1 MKKLLFSSLLL
12 CTFPLVGACGNN
24 NEQATTTQSQET
36 TKKDYIKEAESFIDD
51 DKMYQAQDM
60 LETAKEE
67 GNSEQKE
74 QADAILEQI
83 DLYQTAL
90 DNTKDERYDVAL
102 DNLDK
107 VIDEDNGSA
116 AMKDK
121 AYEEK
126 DKVRDLQDEK
136 EEEEDKKQEEEKDKK
151 AKTKNSAS
159 VGGGSSWNSG
169 KTQQL
174 YSFMDSW
181 ASQMRQ
187 TYYEMDFD
195 ESVITLGNY
204 SVDDLV
210 DGTATPIVNG
220 RETTFNYDGSSGY
233 EVVAVYDGATNDG
246 TDTCYVFAIGPGGPV
261 ALVAQGLTNGRH
273 GGVSFKPTANQAL
286 QNGFANIANS

>member
-12 CTFPLVGACGNN
+12 CTLPLTVACGNN
-24 NEQATTTQSQET
+24 DQTETSQSEVSS
-36 TKKDYIKEAESFIDD
+36 KKDYIKEAEAFIDD

-74 QADAILEQI
+74 EAEAILEQI

-107 VIDEDNGSA
+107 VIDENNGSS

-136 EEEEDKKQEEEKDKK
+136 EEEEEKKQDEEKAQKEEEE
-151 AKTKNSAS
+151 
-159 VGGGSSWNSG
+159 
-169 KTQQL
+169 QIL
-174 YSFMDSW
+174 
-181 ASQMRQ
+181 
-187 TYYEMDFD
+187 
-195 ESVITLGNY
+195 L
-204 SVDDLV
+204 
-210 DGTATPIVNG
+210 
-220 RETTFNYDGSSGY
+220 
-233 EVVAVYDGATNDG
+233 
-246 TDTCYVFAIGPGGPV
+246 
-261 ALVAQGLTNGRH
+261 
-273 GGVSFKPTANQAL
+273 
-286 QNGFANIANS
+286 